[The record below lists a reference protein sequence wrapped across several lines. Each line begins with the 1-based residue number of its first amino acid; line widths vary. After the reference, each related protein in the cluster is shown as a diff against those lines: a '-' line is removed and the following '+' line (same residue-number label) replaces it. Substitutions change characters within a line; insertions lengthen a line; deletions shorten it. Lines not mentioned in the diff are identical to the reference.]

1 MKNKKIYNVFFPIW
15 FLLLFPITWIIAIP
29 LNFVID
35 SIVILLSLKF
45 LRIEETFQKYKKVIL
60 KVFLCGFFSD
70 FIGAIFLFLMST
82 LVVMGEEQSAFF
94 KWVNDNI
101 INSIMENPFNNLYAF
116 ILMTIAIL
124 ISGLCIYYLNLK
136 LSFKN
141 VDLEEKDKKKLALY
155 MAIFTAPYLFYIPA
169 SIVNKFLY
177 NY

>member
-94 KWVNDNI
+94 KWINDNI

-141 VDLEEKDKKKLALY
+141 ADLEEKDKKKLALY